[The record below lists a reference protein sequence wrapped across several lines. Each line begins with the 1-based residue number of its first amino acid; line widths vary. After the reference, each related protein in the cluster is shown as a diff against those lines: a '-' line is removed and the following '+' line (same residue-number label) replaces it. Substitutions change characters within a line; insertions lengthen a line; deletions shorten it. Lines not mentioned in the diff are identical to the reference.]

1 MQATKYLR
9 PRLMAI
15 ASVLFLSSYALIEIS
30 SWAGIESFFYYDQQQ
45 RRLSSDVP
53 TNNAVP
59 GMAAEELEPMSPGR
73 LRRDKF
79 LKWRVK
85 NAAEA
90 WQKLTETET
99 EEDIWLRPNKDEYA
113 ALKGEVSYSANS
125 FACSCNCPDADVK
138 LWPIY

>member
-1 MQATKYLR
+1 MHMQATKYVR

-30 SWAGIESFFYYDQQQ
+30 SWAGIESFYYDQQQ

-53 TNNAVP
+53 ANNAVP
-59 GMAAEELEPMSPGR
+59 GMAAEEPETMSPGM

-79 LKWRVK
+79 LKARVK

-90 WQKLTETET
+90 WRKKRKMTETET
-99 EEDIWLRPNKDEYA
+99 EEDIWLRPNAEDHA
-113 ALKGEVSYSANS
+113 ALKEEVS
-125 FACSCNCPDADVK
+125 
-138 LWPIY
+138 

>member
-1 MQATKYLR
+1 MQATKYVG

-30 SWAGIESFFYYDQQQ
+30 SWAGITESFYYDQQQ

-59 GMAAEELEPMSPGR
+59 GMAAEEPEPMSPGR

-79 LKWRVK
+79 LEVRVK

-90 WQKLTETET
+90 WRTQRKLTETKL
-99 EEDIWLRPNKDEYA
+99 EESEPDIWIRPDKDKDEYA
-113 ALKGEVSYSANS
+113 VLKEEVS
-125 FACSCNCPDADVK
+125 
-138 LWPIY
+138 

>member
-1 MQATKYLR
+1 MQATKYVR

-30 SWAGIESFFYYDQQQ
+30 SWAGITESFYYDQQQ

-59 GMAAEELEPMSPGR
+59 GMAAEEEEPEPMSPGR

-79 LKWRVK
+79 LEVRVK

-90 WQKLTETET
+90 WRTQRKLTETKL
-99 EEDIWLRPNKDEYA
+99 EESEPDIWLRPNAEDHA
-113 ALKGEVSYSANS
+113 ALKEEVS
-125 FACSCNCPDADVK
+125 
-138 LWPIY
+138 